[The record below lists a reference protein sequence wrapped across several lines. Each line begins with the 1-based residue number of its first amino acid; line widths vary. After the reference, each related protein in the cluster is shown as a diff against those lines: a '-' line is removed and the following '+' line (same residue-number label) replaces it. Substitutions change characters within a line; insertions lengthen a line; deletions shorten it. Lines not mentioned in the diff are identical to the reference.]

1 MLDLSGNLPV
11 KFLST
16 VFLANRFQV
25 TTMVFARKIPRST
38 GRATSSSR
46 QNSVPATM
54 PPDSPISTTN
64 SLDSIHSP
72 FYLTNG
78 DNPGLSLI
86 TEVIDGMN
94 YDNWRIAMT
103 ISLDA

>member
-1 MLDLSGNLPV
+1 
-11 KFLST
+11 
-16 VFLANRFQV
+16 
-25 TTMVFARKIPRST
+25 
-38 GRATSSSR
+38 
-46 QNSVPATM
+46 M

-103 ISLDA
+103 IALDAKNKIAFIDRSIVKPSDSHPTFRIWSRCNSMVKF